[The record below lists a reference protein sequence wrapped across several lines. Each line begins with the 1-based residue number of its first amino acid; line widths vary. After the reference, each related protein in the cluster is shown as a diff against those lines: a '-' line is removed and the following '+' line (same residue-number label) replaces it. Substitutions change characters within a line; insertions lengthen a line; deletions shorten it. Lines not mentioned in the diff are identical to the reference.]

1 MHLLATGLYAAQCL
15 IIRQLICEVTP
26 LSFNFQ
32 NSLDNSL
39 LFSYFCTLNA
49 VLWLPY
55 LDLKAGTL
63 TPAYIFSP

>member
-1 MHLLATGLYAAQCL
+1 MHLFATGLYAAQCL
-15 IIRQLICEVTP
+15 IIRQLICGVTP

-39 LFSYFCTLNA
+39 LFSYFRTLND

-55 LDLKAGTL
+55 LDLKAGSL